1 VLRQVAEGVL
11 IHESEFCQSNAV
23 VVHGRAGVL
32 LIDPGVDGYEMACLA
47 HDLSDSGQTVMAGF
61 STHPHWDHLLWHA
74 RLGAAPRYGTARCAA
89 TARDLAAGAARRDI
103 RANFRPLPDG
113 ERVPRFRELPVD
125 LPPGAERSSVPR
137 ANQAPDLEPPYGI
150 EP

>member
-89 TARDLAAGAARRDI
+89 TARDLAAGAARRDQSKLQTSS
-103 RANFRPLPDG
+103 RWG
-113 ERVPRFRELPVD
+113 ESPSIPGTARRFAPRSREVL
-125 LPPGAERSSVPR
+125 GSACKSSP
-137 ANQAPDLEPPYGI
+137 
-150 EP
+150 